1 MIEKAVDDLQAYLAS
16 PVGSLPAMSETL
28 PAETENGNS
37 VAVKTKLDKR
47 FIVLYSL
54 NLKFQTVH
62 FYLTTKVENNLQA

>member
-1 MIEKAVDDLQAYLAS
+1 MTHKHIWHLL
-16 PVGSLPAMSETL
+16 SLPAMSETL

-54 NLKFQTVH
+54 K
-62 FYLTTKVENNLQA
+62 

>member
-1 MIEKAVDDLQAYLAS
+1 
-16 PVGSLPAMSETL
+16 MSETL
-28 PAETENGNS
+28 PVETENGNS

-62 FYLTTKVENNLQA
+62 FYLTTKAENNLQA